1 MGSVRAYGV
10 GGVHRHT
17 PEIIQNLSA
26 AGGKDISVSFTP
38 VLAPMPRGI
47 LATCTAATTATEEQA
62 REIYE
67 KAYNDEP
74 FIHVLPAGVF
84 PQTGAVIG
92 SNAVQI
98 GVTVDADAGQL
109 VVISAIDNLTKG
121 TAGGAVQSMNLA
133 LGSTRDRR
141 SLYRGSSSVSTDN
154 PQQIDNATEPD
165 ATVADVVHVAGG
177 RLLRTQGVTSTCRIP
192 RCRNCCRY
200 QEEWQVGPR
209 IGAQRGT
216 RSGRCRRLHP
226 EQGQG
231 CSRCCGLSRF

>member
-1 MGSVRAYGV
+1 MRTVSEVSIA
-10 GGVHRHT
+10 T
-17 PEIIQNLSA
+17 PPEIIQNLSA

-62 REIYE
+62 REIYD

-109 VVISAIDNLTKG
+109 VVIS
-121 TAGGAVQSMNLA
+121 QSTISPRA
-133 LGSTRDRR
+133 
-141 SLYRGSSSVSTDN
+141 
-154 PQQIDNATEPD
+154 PP
-165 ATVADVVHVAGG
+165 VA
-177 RLLRTQGVTSTCRIP
+177 
-192 RCRNCCRY
+192 RCNR
-200 QEEWQVGPR
+200 
-209 IGAQRGT
+209 
-216 RSGRCRRLHP
+216 
-226 EQGQG
+226 
-231 CSRCCGLSRF
+231 